1 LTPKLFKAF
10 LTLLLKDF
18 CGFHAKSDVGRLINF
33 SINRVEDELLIADQ
47 LIVGHALLHLVCQ
60 AQP

>member
-1 LTPKLFKAF
+1 MTPKLFKTY

-18 CGFHAKSDVGRLINF
+18 CGFHTKLDVGRLINF
-33 SINRVEDELLIADQ
+33 SVNRVKDELLIADQ
-47 LIVGHALLHLVCQ
+47 LIVSHALLHLVCQ